1 MYFYAINLVTILNTF
16 TIYMWSHLKGSER
29 FKEEID
35 WWKGQG
41 WISPEQA
48 DNFIESY
55 GLNLAPPWYKQS
67 GILIKAISLLII
79 SMGIFLLISANW
91 QVLPTAVQ
99 VLSGLLPLGIAYFFG
114 IKYYL
119 QGNTV
124 SARLAMIFASLIFGA
139 NIALQAQI
147 FHISAY
153 YPDGILWWI
162 IGALPVIFFF
172 RSTFLAIIFQSLFLL
187 WLFQQNEFLQFSLW
201 SPVLMLAFAYFVYRN
216 PHWLDLFFMLGSF
229 YMFLVNII
237 IAVEDKRLER
247 IYEIELMPLFF
258 SAYILLFLTI
268 FNFVKKDY
276 AGKFVD
282 KFQTGLLT
290 IIILFFYIFTFEGA
304 ITEIAQ
310 RIVKQGVPA
319 SFYALLIIAVI
330 LYTQQQKEAKIT
342 IAFGIVGLL
351 FVPAFLLSFTPMDNT
366 KGYSEMLF
374 YAMNILFFAYCV
386 WKIYHGIATKEKG
399 DFMRGIFYLFIW
411 LIGRYLILFEDYLTT
426 SIIFILAGGGLYYL
440 NNFWNKKYESKQ
452 V

>member
-1 MYFYAINLVTILNTF
+1 
-16 TIYMWSHLKGSER
+16 MWSHLKGSER

-35 WWKGQG
+35 WWQSQG
-41 WISPEQA
+41 WISSEQA
-48 DNFIESY
+48 DNFVESY

-67 GILIKAISLLII
+67 GVLIKAISLLII
-79 SMGIFLLISANW
+79 AMGVFLLISANW
-91 QVLPTAVQ
+91 QKLPTVVQ
-99 VLSGLLPLGIAYFFG
+99 MFSGLLPLGVAYFLA

-119 QGNTV
+119 QDNTV
-124 SARLAMIFASLIFGA
+124 SARLAMIFASLLFGA

-153 YPDGILWWI
+153 FPDGILWWI

-187 WLFQQNEFLQFSLW
+187 WLFQQNEYLQFSLW

-258 SAYILLFLTI
+258 SAYFLLFLTI

-282 KFQTGLLT
+282 KFQTALLT
-290 IIILFFYIFTFEGA
+290 VIVFFFYIFTFQGA
-304 ITEIAQ
+304 VEEIA
-310 RIVKQGVPA
+310 RKIVNQNIPA
-319 SFYALLIIAVI
+319 SFYALFIIAIV
-330 LYTQQQKEAKIT
+330 LYSQQPKQAKMN

-351 FVPAFLLSFTPMDNT
+351 FIPAVLLSFAHI
-366 KGYSEMLF
+366 SELKVYTDVLF
-374 YAMNILFFAYCV
+374 YVMNVLFFSYCV
-386 WKIYHGIATKEKG
+386 WKIYYGVATKEKG
-399 DFMRGIFYLFIW
+399 DFMRGIFYLFVW

-426 SIIFILAGGGLYYL
+426 SIIFILAGVGLYYL
-440 NNFWNKKYESKQ
+440 NNYWNKKYESGEVVK
-452 V
+452 